1 MKLEIFNEETKID
14 LDNVKFKDF
23 NEETQYRKDL
33 LSNVDI
39 DFSSISTLRGEK
51 TLMELAFQETKKEL
65 V

>member
-23 NEETQYRKDL
+23 TEETQYRKDL
-33 LSNVDI
+33 LSKFNL
-39 DFSSISTLRGEK
+39 DFTSISTLRGEK